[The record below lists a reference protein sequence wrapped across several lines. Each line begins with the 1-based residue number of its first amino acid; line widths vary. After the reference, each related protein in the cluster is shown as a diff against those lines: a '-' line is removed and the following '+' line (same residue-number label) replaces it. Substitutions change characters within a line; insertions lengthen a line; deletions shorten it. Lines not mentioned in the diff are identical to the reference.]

1 MEKLKQLLKDMQD
14 RGIPLLYLRDPKTKE
29 PSVTFS
35 MMVVSFVLCV
45 GAVIAK
51 VAESKLLGG
60 LNFDYCLQLLMAT
73 GAGYLGRKF
82 MSGNKTME

>member
-1 MEKLKQLLKDMQD
+1 MEKLKALAKGLQEK
-14 RGIPLLYLRDPKTKE
+14 GIPLIYLRDPKTQE

-35 MMVVSFVLCV
+35 MMVVSFVLCT

-60 LNFDYCLQLLMAT
+60 LNFEYCLQLLMAT

-82 MSGNKTME
+82 MSGDKTIE

>member
-1 MEKLKQLLKDMQD
+1 MEKLKALLKDLQD
-14 RGIPLLYLRDPKTKE
+14 RGVPLFYLRDPKTRE

-35 MMVVSFVLCV
+35 MTVISFILCV

-73 GAGYLGRKF
+73 GAAYLGRKF
-82 MSGNKTME
+82 MSGDKTIE